1 MNRIEK
7 PLTQYFNEFYKEEF
21 SGIICDNIPKGDEM
35 LKDTIMVLIQQA
47 YKEGFSDGASL
58 ALWSKDI

>member
-7 PLTQYFNEFYKEEF
+7 PLTQYFNECYKEEF
-21 SGIICDNIPKGDEM
+21 SGIISDNIPQEDKM
-35 LKDTIMVLIQQA
+35 LKDTVMTLVQQA
-47 YKEGFSDGASL
+47 YKEGFSDGASI